1 MEIRKFVETLQG
13 HDINSLS
20 PKMVKHMIDEV
31 FVLDLPMIV
40 EEKDNPKPMDNLGAL
55 VDKLVTVGQKMWWN
69 QEDLYEIRRM
79 TPEEFREKWG
89 DRSEDLHAL
98 IQRACTLNVQRANL
112 MDEIDK
118 YLKDAVSGKIRE
130 DQMAFEQHKTY

>member
-1 MEIRKFVETLQG
+1 MEIRKFVEILQG
-13 HDINSLS
+13 HDIQSLA
-20 PKMVKHMIDEV
+20 PEQVKHMIDEI

-79 TPEEFREKWG
+79 TSEEFAEKWG
-89 DRSEDLHAL
+89 DRPEELHAL

-112 MDEIDK
+112 MDEIDT
-118 YLKDAVSGKIRE
+118 YLKDVVTGKIRE
-130 DQMAFEQHKTY
+130 DQLSFEQHKTY

>member
-13 HDINSLS
+13 HDINSLA
-20 PKMVKHMIDEV
+20 PELIKRMVDET

-79 TPEEFREKWG
+79 TPEEFKEKWG
-89 DRSEDLHAL
+89 DRPEELHAL

-118 YLKDAVSGKIRE
+118 YLKDAVSGEIRE